1 MSDRDALLTNPRSER
16 VKAVAA
22 LGRRAVRGRRGL
34 FMVEGPHAV
43 AELVRYA
50 GAHLVDLYVTADAS
64 KRYPEFV
71 AGARSAG
78 GRVYECAD
86 HVLAVM
92 ADTQHPQGVIA
103 VARFIDVP
111 LQQVLA
117 DIGEGFIA
125 VLNEVRDPGNA
136 GTVIRAADAFG
147 ARAVVLTDASV
158 DLHHPK
164 VIRST
169 AGSIFHLP
177 MSLGS
182 GIDDV
187 IAACRVAGVRVF
199 AADAA
204 GQTSLPDA
212 DLAGPHAWLFGN
224 EARGLPAEIRQ
235 ASDDIVAVPIV
246 GSAESLNLAMAAT
259 VCLHASAATRHTG

>member
-1 MSDRDALLTNPRSER
+1 MSERHVLLTNPRSER
-16 VKAVAA
+16 VKSVAA
-22 LGRRAVRGRRGL
+22 LGRRAVRARRGL
-34 FMVEGPHAV
+34 FVVEGPHAV
-43 AELVRYA
+43 SELIQYA
-50 GAHLVDLYVTADAS
+50 GDHLVDLYVTADAAD
-64 KRYPEFV
+64 RHPEVV
-71 AGARSAG
+71 AGARSIG

-92 ADTQHPQGVIA
+92 ADTQHPQGVVA
-103 VARFIDVP
+103 VARSIDVP
-111 LQQVLA
+111 LTHVLA
-117 DIGEGFIA
+117 DIGEGFVA

-169 AGSIFHLP
+169 VGSVFHLP
-177 MSLGS
+177 ISLGL
-182 GIDDV
+182 GVDDV
-187 IAACRVAGVRVF
+187 IAACRAAGVRVL
-199 AADAA
+199 AADGA
-204 GQTSLPDA
+204 GQTLLPDA
-212 DLAGPHAWLFGN
+212 DLSGPHAWLLGN
-224 EARGLPAEIRQ
+224 EARGLPAGIRR
-235 ASDDIVAVPIV
+235 ASDDIVAVPIA